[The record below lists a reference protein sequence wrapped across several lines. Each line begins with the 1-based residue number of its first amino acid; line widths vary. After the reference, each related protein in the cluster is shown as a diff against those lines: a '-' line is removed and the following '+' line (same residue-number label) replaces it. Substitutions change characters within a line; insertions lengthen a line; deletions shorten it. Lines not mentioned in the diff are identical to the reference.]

1 MTAPAIL
8 VGNRTGGQ
16 GKTLISQI
24 IHYGYSL
31 AGQPISAVSAD
42 SAEVG
47 AESKLG
53 RFLGKGNV
61 DELGTGANMSEVL
74 ENNHEAVRYWDRLG
88 KHLRDGSCVVDLGA
102 NILPLVFQWAR
113 ARRAG
118 RLLKDRR
125 VVLVIPVTAQAQ
137 SIADAVEMLKL
148 AATNEDALPIAERFV
163 VLNDYHGSFARL
175 KEDRTFLKL
184 VTPSVHEPKTTVVPL
199 GKANVEIWGNIE
211 AKNISFQRLAGM
223 EVEDYE
229 KLFDLDMFA
238 ASGSEAAFDE
248 WNETTLK
255 GFRGAGLIPPGADLP
270 AEGHGVSHVDKKGAK
285 AA

>member
-16 GKTLISQI
+16 GKTLISQM

-113 ARRAG
+113 ARKAG
-118 RLLKDRR
+118 RLLKGSR

-148 AATNEDALPIAERFV
+148 AAANEDVLPISESFL
-163 VLNDYHGSFARL
+163 VLNEYHGSFARL
-175 KEDRTFLKL
+175 KEDRKFEKL
-184 VTPSVHEPKTTVVPL
+184 GSSTMLGHNTKVVQL
-199 GKANVEIWGNIE
+199 TKANVEVWGNIE
-211 AKNISFQRLAGM
+211 AKNISFERLAGLGI
-223 EVEDYE
+223 EDYE
-229 KLFDLDMFA
+229 ELFNLDMFA
-238 ASGSEAAFDE
+238 ASGSEAAFDD
-248 WNETTLK
+248 WNKSTLK
-255 GFRGAGLIPPGADLP
+255 GFRDVGLIPPGVEP
-270 AEGHGVSHVDKKGAK
+270 SAEGHGVSQVEKKGAK